1 MILIV
6 GLGNPGKQYATTPHN
21 MGFRVL
27 DCFKARFLSSQDWTR
42 GKTAMYLKGEVEG
55 KEVTLL
61 KPRQYMNRS
70 GFSIK
75 DFVKIRT
82 RPSVRTFLTS
92 PVGEVPPE
100 SLWVAHDEL
109 DLPWGEI
116 KVDVDRSSAGHK
128 GVKSIID
135 ALGTKAF
142 WRFRVGV
149 RPMAWLA
156 DTDEYLVSFNTKKH
170 MRATDDAVV
179 QKTAELVF
187 SSLSE
192 GIGKKKIVVEVPPI
206 VS

>member
-6 GLGNPGKQYATTPHN
+6 GLGNPGKEYAATPHN

-27 DCFKARFLSSQDWTR
+27 DDFKARFLPSQDWTR
-42 GKTAMYLKGEVEG
+42 GKTAMHLTGEVGG

-75 DFVKIRT
+75 DFVKMNGI
-82 RPSVRTFLTS
+82 
-92 PVGEVPPE
+92 PPE
-100 SLWVAHDEL
+100 SLWVVHDEL

-135 ALGTKAF
+135 ALDTKAF

-149 RPMAWLA
+149 RPMASLA
-156 DTDEYLVSFNTKKH
+156 DMDEYLVSFNTKNH
-170 MRATDDAVV
+170 MRAMDDAVV
-179 QKTAELVF
+179 QKTAELLF

-192 GIGKKKIVVEVPPI
+192 GIGKKRIVVEALRKTA
-206 VS
+206 